1 MLRFLDIIF
10 SSLGLLL
17 LSPFLLIIGLWI
29 KLDSKGPVFYIQQRV
44 GKNNIDF
51 DLFKFRSMHISSDQM
66 GLLTVGARD
75 PRITNSGFFLRKY
88 KLDELPQLLN
98 VLIGNMSLVGPRP
111 EVRKYVNYYS
121 ESQMEILKV
130 RPGITDEASIVYK
143 QENELLGKSAD
154 PEKTYV
160 YEIMPH
166 KINLNK
172 KFIKNPSLLKY
183 IKVIFKTIFGA

>member
-1 MLRFLDIIF
+1 MLRFLDVIF
-10 SSLGLLL
+10 SFLGLIT
-17 LSPFLLIIGLWI
+17 LSPFFLIIALWI
-29 KLDSKGPVFYIQQRV
+29 KIDSKGPIFYTQQRV

-51 DLFKFRSMHISSDQM
+51 DLFKFRSMCISSDQSS
-66 GLLTVGARD
+66 LLTIGARD

-172 KFIKNPSLLKY
+172 NFIKNPSLLKY
-183 IKVIFKTIFGA
+183 IKVIFKTIFCR